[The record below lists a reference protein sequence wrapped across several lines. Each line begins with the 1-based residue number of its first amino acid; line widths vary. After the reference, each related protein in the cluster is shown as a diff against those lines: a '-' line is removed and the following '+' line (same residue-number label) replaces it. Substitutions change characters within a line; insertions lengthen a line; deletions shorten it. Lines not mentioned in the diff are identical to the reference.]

1 MTALLRRSLL
11 VILLALLAALSGEA
25 LAHAGAPQAPADK
38 AFKKVARKK
47 QVARKSARR
56 RLARQATRRGFKR
69 LPKRHVVK
77 PEATAPAAIQK
88 AAALTSPVA
97 AGAPLTTTAEQA
109 QYVFAGYIAAADG
122 APVRVWHSREYT
134 VRSPYAYLGR
144 MKFGAEWQHVWVE
157 TSGTLL
163 ASAVTDAPSD
173 PLPDIA
179 QLMERFP
186 DGGQGVVVA
195 GWDDFAPP
203 AEPSVEVVE
212 FGDTQPGATR

>member
-77 PEATAPAAIQK
+77 PEVTTSAAIQK
-88 AAALTSPVA
+88 TAPPSPVA
-97 AGAPLTTTAEQA
+97 AGAPLTTTVEQA